1 MVLTLAFAAGVA
13 VPLGAFALAGRSILG
28 RIAAVR
34 RHGET
39 VRRVAGV
46 VLVLTALALAFN
58 LTDGVQRTVPGY
70 TEALQNRIETGAAAK
85 RALAGVTGASTSGQI
100 ATCPADSPL
109 SRSVERRPR
118 SPASL
123 GGSTRPMAGR
133 SRWRT

>member
-1 MVLTLAFAAGVA
+1 M
-13 VPLGAFALAGRSILG
+13 PLGVFALAGRSILG

-39 VRRVAGV
+39 VRRVAGA

-58 LTDGVQRTVPGY
+58 LTDGLQRTVPGY

-85 RALAGVTGASTSGQI
+85 RALAGVTGASTSGQTRDLSLPT
-100 ATCPADSPL
+100 ARL
-109 SRSVERRPR
+109 SRSAERRPR

-123 GGSTRPMAGR
+123 GGSTRLMAGR
-133 SRWRT
+133 CRWRT